1 MIRLAGALLAAGGMA
16 WMGWSA
22 ARRLA
27 RRERILVQLSAAL
40 AQMEREI
47 SFRLTPMPQLLG
59 ELAEDAPGPVGAF
72 FGACRDGLGE
82 LGSRSLAEI
91 WRQAL
96 LTAPLDLEERAL
108 AVLDRLGTVLGRY
121 QEEEVRAALALA
133 AEELAREGELARAE
147 VENRGRMYRV
157 LGLTAGG
164 LLVIL
169 LL

>member
-59 ELAEDAPGPVGAF
+59 ELAEGA
-72 FGACRDGLGE
+72 
-82 LGSRSLAEI
+82 
-91 WRQAL
+91 
-96 LTAPLDLEERAL
+96 
-108 AVLDRLGTVLGRY
+108 
-121 QEEEVRAALALA
+121 
-133 AEELAREGELARAE
+133 
-147 VENRGRMYRV
+147 
-157 LGLTAGG
+157 
-164 LLVIL
+164 
-169 LL
+169 

>member
-16 WMGWSA
+16 WVGFSA

-27 RRERILVQLSAAL
+27 RRERTLVQLSAAL

-47 SFRLTPMPQLLG
+47 SYRLTPMPQLLG
-59 ELAEDAPGPVGAF
+59 ELAENTPGPAGAF
-72 FGACRDGLGE
+72 FGACRKGLEE

-91 WRQAL
+91 WHETL
-96 LTAPLDLEERAL
+96 LTAPLDLEDRAL

-121 QEEEVRAALALA
+121 QEEEVRAALARA
-133 AEELAREGELARAE
+133 AEDLAREGELARAE
-147 VENRGRMYRV
+147 AENRGRMYQV

-164 LLVIL
+164 LLVL
-169 LL
+169 LLL